1 MKLIYLLFYIFK
13 NYSACRI
20 LQILFAK
27 HILLNGSVLEI
38 GAYKGSNKNFSNFL
52 KINNNNFFYADKK
65 KINNNTIIDLEK
77 KNSLKKKFDNIL
89 IFNVLEHVYDVN
101 NAIVEIK
108 NLLNKKG
115 KVICSTPF
123 LYRYHKAPDDYC
135 RYTEDFLIKIFKEN
149 KFVNIKVSALG
160 FGPFVAAYGML
171 FDLIKFLYPLNS
183 FILII
188 CIFFDFLL
196 NVIFKNKLIKIYPIC
211 YVLTANKIS

>member
-1 MKLIYLLFYIFK
+1 MKLIYFLFYIFK
-13 NYSACRI
+13 NYSVCRI

-27 HILLNGSVLEI
+27 DILLNGSVLEI

-52 KINNNNFFYADKK
+52 KINNNSFLYADKK
-65 KINNNTIIDLEK
+65 KINNNIIIDLEK
-77 KNSLKKKFDNIL
+77 KNFIKRKFDNVL
-89 IFNVLEHVYDVN
+89 IFNVLEHVYEVN
-101 NAIVEIK
+101 NAIIEIK

-135 RYTEDFLIKIFKEN
+135 RYTEDFLIKIFKKN
-149 KFVNIKVSALG
+149 KFTNIRVNALG
-160 FGPFVAAYGML
+160 FGPFVAGYSMI

-183 FILII
+183 FFLII
-188 CIFFDFLL
+188 CIIFDYFL
-196 NVIFKNKLIKIYPIC
+196 NVFFKNKLIKIYPIC

>member
-1 MKLIYLLFYIFK
+1 MKLIYFLFYIFK
-13 NYSACRI
+13 NYSVCRI

-27 HILLNGSVLEI
+27 DILLNGSVLEI

-52 KINNNNFFYADKK
+52 KINNNSFLYADKK
-65 KINNNTIIDLEK
+65 KINNNIIIDLEK
-77 KNSLKKKFDNIL
+77 KNFIKRKFDNVL
-89 IFNVLEHVYDVN
+89 IFNVLEHVYEVN
-101 NAIVEIK
+101 NAIIEIK

-135 RYTEDFLIKIFKEN
+135 RYTEDFLIKIFKKN
-149 KFVNIKVSALG
+149 KFTNIKVRALG
-160 FGPFVAAYGML
+160 FGPFVAGYSMI

-188 CIFFDFLL
+188 CIILDYLL

-211 YVLTANKIS
+211 YLLIANKIS